1 VEAEERL
8 FTRAFVLAS
17 LANLAQSWSF
27 NLFLHVPGF
36 LNELGASE
44 ITIGLLFGVTGVTA
58 IAARPAIG
66 RAMDIRGR
74 RGVILTG
81 NCVGVVAVAAYLTVD
96 AIGPWIVCIRVL
108 HGVSEGMLFTALFT
122 YGADCVPA
130 GRRTQGLALFG
141 VSGML
146 PVALGASLGDE
157 ILARAGYDALFLAS
171 LGFAAASLLLSL
183 PLHDVHRRPGVELGP
198 SRGFRAALSQ
208 RDLMPVWWIGGIFA
222 IALASVFTFL
232 KRYVDE
238 TGYGTV
244 GAFFNAY
251 TAVALALRVFF
262 GWLPDRVGP
271 LRVLLPALA
280 CLAIAFVLLA
290 LAEGPQEVIVAG
302 LLFGAGHGFTF
313 PILFGIVVTRARDA
327 DRGSAM
333 GILTGLFDLGVVLGG
348 PLFGSIISGFGFSA
362 AFGTAAAIMALG
374 SVVYVGW
381 DERARRARRP
391 PHPSKDV

>member
-1 VEAEERL
+1 MESERL
-8 FTRAFVLAS
+8 FTRAFMLAS
-17 LANLAQSWSF
+17 LANLAHSWSF

-36 LNELGASE
+36 LNELGAGE
-44 ITIGLLFGVTGVTA
+44 VTIGLLFGVTGVTA
-58 IAARPAIG
+58 IAARPPIG
-66 RAMDIRGR
+66 RAMDTRGR
-74 RGVILTG
+74 RGVILNG
-81 NCVGVVAVAAYLTVD
+81 QVVSVLAVGAYLTVD

-108 HGVSEGMLFTALFT
+108 HGIGEGMLFTALFT

-130 GRRTQGLALFG
+130 ARRSQGLALFG

-146 PVALGASLGDE
+146 PIALGASLGDE
-157 ILARAGYDALFLAS
+157 ILARAGYDALFTAS
-171 LGFAAASLLLSL
+171 LGFALVSLLLSL
-183 PLHDVHRRPGVELGP
+183 PLRDVHRRPGAPVEP
-198 SRGFRAALSQ
+198 SRGFRAALTQ
-208 RDLMPVWWIGGIFA
+208 KDLLPLWWIGGIFA

-251 TAVALALRVFF
+251 TAVALALRVCF

-280 CLAIAFVLLA
+280 CLATAFVLLA
-290 LAEGPQEVIVAG
+290 LAGGPLEVIIAG

-348 PLFGSIISGFGFSA
+348 PFFGSIISGFGFSA
-362 AFGTAAAIMALG
+362 AFGAAGAIVLVG
-374 SVVYVGW
+374 TGVFVGW
-381 DERARRARRP
+381 DARTRR
-391 PHPSKDV
+391 V